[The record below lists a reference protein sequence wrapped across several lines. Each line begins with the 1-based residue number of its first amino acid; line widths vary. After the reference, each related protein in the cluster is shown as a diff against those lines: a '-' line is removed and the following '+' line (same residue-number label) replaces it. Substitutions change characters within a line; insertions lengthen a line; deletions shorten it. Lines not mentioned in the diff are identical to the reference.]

1 MASGA
6 LDDVTG
12 TQRDDIQTELDQMRG
27 GQDVELELERL
38 KGEIGGAPKREI
50 ESGPWTARWTARCRP
65 ARPPRPSSR
74 KPVRVHDRPDS
85 RRGPAP
91 VDDSATDELN
101 VLDAA
106 LEKAVN
112 AGDERAF
119 RPALAALLD
128 RVRSLGTPLA
138 EDALEPS
145 DLILPYSDAGLEDVR
160 ELITGEGLIP
170 G

>member
-1 MASGA
+1 MIVRILG
-6 LDDVTG
+6 
-12 TQRDDIQTELDQMRG
+12 E
-27 GQDVELELERL
+27 GQLR
-38 KGEIGGAPKREI
+38 
-50 ESGPWTARWTARCRP
+50 
-65 ARPPRPSSR
+65 
-74 KPVRVHDRPDS
+74 
-85 RRGPAP
+85 

-112 AGDERAF
+112 DGDEQAERT
-119 RPALAALLD
+119 ALTALLD

-138 EDALEPS
+138 EDAIEPS
-145 DLILPYSDAGLEDVR
+145 DLILPYSDAGLDDVR